1 VELQELIGSQV
12 RIRQRSSPGQVG
24 RIAGIPRPVVLE
36 DIASSVTAST
46 FKIELC
52 TGDVIQTTGVNIV
65 NIEHEVFLRETAN
78 SWFRKRGMVD

>member
-1 VELQELIGSQV
+1 
-12 RIRQRSSPGQVG
+12 
-24 RIAGIPRPVVLE
+24 VVLE

>member
-24 RIAGIPRPVVLE
+24 RIAGILRPVVLE